1 MKKPEHHLLVC
12 ASFRLGGEAQGV
24 CQKKGSAS
32 HLGYLQS
39 ELADRGL
46 DQVTVSATGCLNVCD
61 RGPAMI
67 VYPQGDWYGNLGSSD
82 AIDAVLDA
90 IESGTPCAK
99 HLLT

>member
-24 CQKKGSAS
+24 CHKKGSAS

-39 ELADRGL
+39 ELA
-46 DQVTVSATGCLNVCD
+46 D

-67 VYPQGDWYGNLGSSD
+67 VYPQGDWYGNLGSTD

-90 IESGTPCAK
+90 IESGTPCEK